1 MTKTV
6 TLTLE
11 QAEIAL
17 RCVEASIIIN
27 GDAVN
32 HDELEIDFSDVHSLT
47 FYLRRAELA
56 QRLNTAINNAMKE
69 TK

>member
-17 RCVEASIIIN
+17 RCVEEMV
-27 GDAVN
+27 AVTQN
-32 HDELEIDFSDVHSLT
+32 ATLGGEVSNTAEIAL
-47 FYLRRAELA
+47 YLNRAELA

>member
-11 QAEIAL
+11 QARLAL
-17 RCVEASIIIN
+17 QCVEASIAASEDSYFSDI
-27 GDAVN
+27 
-32 HDELEIDFSDVHSLT
+32 LEIAL
-47 FYLRRAELA
+47 YLNRAELA
-56 QRLNTAINNAMKE
+56 QRLNTAINSAMKE

>member
-17 RCVEASIIIN
+17 
-27 GDAVN
+27 
-32 HDELEIDFSDVHSLT
+32 
-47 FYLRRAELA
+47 YLNRAELA
-56 QRLNTAINNAMKE
+56 QRLNTAINNAMKDN
-69 TK
+69 

>member
-17 RCVEASIIIN
+17 QCIKEMV
-27 GDAVN
+27 AVTQN
-32 HDELEIDFSDVHSLT
+32 ATLGGEVSNTAEIAL
-47 FYLRRAELA
+47 YLSRAELA

>member
-1 MTKTV
+1 MNNMTKTV

-11 QAEIAL
+11 QARLAL
-17 RCVEASIIIN
+17 QCVEASIAASE
-27 GDAVN
+27 DSY
-32 HDELEIDFSDVHSLT
+32 FSDMLEVSFT
-47 FYLRRAELA
+47 LRRAELA